1 MAEEQKEI
9 TIEDLELALE
19 VYEIESEQKLQQLK
33 KLFAEKG
40 SLDLAKMFYEE
51 RSSIEIKFQNIIGDL
66 IEFLVKQEVATT
78 EKLRKTF
85 YRIL

>member
-1 MAEEQKEI
+1 
-9 TIEDLELALE
+9 
-19 VYEIESEQKLQQLK
+19 
-33 KLFAEKG
+33 
-40 SLDLAKMFYEE
+40 MFYEE

>member
-40 SLDLAKMFYEE
+40 SLDLAKMFY
-51 RSSIEIKFQNIIGDL
+51 
-66 IEFLVKQEVATT
+66 
-78 EKLRKTF
+78 
-85 YRIL
+85 